1 MGTTYKTRHSLVN
14 LIFSSSHACHHLSS
28 TFLNLK
34 AFSTI
39 GNHSFEHFLKFNL
52 LKMTRIRQE
61 DIFWYHWIHFKLKFS
76 SHFKVVSVLFCAKQY
91 RESLVLCC
99 SVTEWAIVVGL
110 MLVQNHRSQYADPR
124 ISTCCHRNIYGN
136 YRFCIVMMTSVRPA

>member
-39 GNHSFEHFLKFNL
+39 GNRILVLNL
-52 LKMTRIRQE
+52 LKMTRIRQDDPILGTYLHYDPLRMSQKE
-61 DIFWYHWIHFKLKFS
+61 APRKHPCVLSRKVA
-76 SHFKVVSVLFCAKQY
+76 KVVLISIQFRFEENDGCFLFNQ
-91 RESLVLCC
+91 
-99 SVTEWAIVVGL
+99 
-110 MLVQNHRSQYADPR
+110 
-124 ISTCCHRNIYGN
+124 
-136 YRFCIVMMTSVRPA
+136 